1 MKEVI
6 KNIQELYTLLE
17 STIDSYE
24 KKSLRLD
31 VSKKEVEDKDN
42 MLAAKSKN
50 LSAMERIYKKYEDF
64 DKEKSSFEEVKK
76 DVEKRVKLAEVRE
89 KNDSETLKQIEK
101 ERAELDIKKIAL
113 NKQGSLIKEKELNFD
128 KKKADLQS
136 LISGNAIKDMLK

>member
-101 ERAELDIKKIAL
+101 ERAELDSKKIAL
-113 NKQGSLIKEKELNFD
+113 DKQGSLIKEKELNFD

>member
-101 ERAELDIKKIAL
+101 ERAELDSKKIAL